1 MFVLVLKYQTEVK
14 YTLNNYNQSMGP
26 WDSYIYTFT
35 LSMSSI
41 KHPIGKVEAC
51 KSQVSM
57 ATSAHASSRSENVLS
72 HRQ

>member
-26 WDSYIYTFT
+26 WDSYIHAFT

-51 KSQVSM
+51 KSQGPLPVK
-57 ATSAHASSRSENVLS
+57 TGYKCPCIIKI
-72 HRQ
+72 